1 MTASTSGAIDM
12 TQHDT
17 ARSSLRRAL
26 HAAAAVALMT
36 LGAQVPAQAQDV
48 ASKVAVCAAC
58 HGQDGNSTVPDY
70 PILAGQSSRY
80 LYLQLKDYKEGRR
93 KNPMMSPMAAN
104 LSKQDMWDLANYFS
118 AQKIKP
124 NGFKADGAKVARGKK
139 VADDALCPM
148 CHLGGFSGQNEV
160 PRVAGQH
167 QAYVYKQLMD
177 FKTKER
183 NNYADMNAYIKSI
196 PEEDIEALSHYIANL
211 N

>member
-1 MTASTSGAIDM
+1 MSIRSILTTVLTAIALVPLAA
-12 TQHDT
+12 T
-17 ARSSLRRAL
+17 AAPEDGKAK
-26 HAAAAVALMT
+26 AAPC
-36 LGAQVPAQAQDV
+36 G
-48 ASKVAVCAAC
+48 AC
-58 HGQDGNSTVPDY
+58 HGEDGNSATGDF
-70 PILAGQSSRY
+70 PILAGQTARY

-93 KNPMMSPMAAN
+93 KNPIMQPMAAN
-104 LSKQDMWDLANYFS
+104 LSKQDMWDLANYFA
-118 AQKIKP
+118 AQKQKP
-124 NGFKADGAKVARGKK
+124 NGFKADAEKVVRGKK

-167 QAYVYKQLMD
+167 QAYIQRQLLA

-183 NNYADMNAYIKSI
+183 TNYPDMNSYIRSI

>member
-1 MTASTSGAIDM
+1 MTPN
-12 TQHDT
+12 DT
-17 ARSSLRRAL
+17 ARASLRRAM
-26 HAAAAVALMT
+26 HAAAAAALIT
-36 LGAQVPAQAQDV
+36 LGTQVPANAQDV

-58 HGQDGNSTVPDY
+58 HGQDGNSTMPDY

-93 KNPMMSPMAAN
+93 KNPLMSPMAAN

-124 NGFKADGAKVARGKK
+124 NGFKADGEKVARGKK

-183 NNYADMNAYIKSI
+183 TNYADMNAYIKNI
-196 PEEDIEALSHYIANL
+196 TEEDIEALSHYIANL